1 MANRKIKVI
10 VTMTLALIMLFGLVS
25 YDVYASTL
33 VEEDKTKPWIE
44 YAYVEDGVLRLSID
58 DNEELASKPIV
69 YRIDKEIY
77 AYEIKEKDYEY
88 EYDGRYKEG
97 KVYEIEVEIPSTIT
111 INIIDDADNQSTYKF
126 TIKEDY
132 VALTTNVPEF
142 VYERLLEGKQSR
154 VHRFDGYDDVFELEY
169 GKVADAY
176 SLYDQVI
183 KNKYNKYSR
192 NEIKFKISGLSLDKE
207 GKIKLNKYGTFKV
220 TMTHSL
226 DKTFEETAYILV
238 KPNWRETAETRT
250 ILNMSPYI
258 VYGDKIKVGDY
269 FKYEDEVGSKKTK
282 LDATYLLVYNE
293 ETDQTVG
300 MNDQINL
307 ELNKVYNLQVLNF
320 EDNSQ
325 HDFYVMRQEKMQ
337 TKNKEFRDVSIEH
350 WASADISN
358 LVSKGLFSGY
368 PNGTFSPNGNI
379 TVKEFMTILSRY
391 IATTKGMV
399 RPVIGNVNV
408 PTDPKAWGYIESK
421 SILDRLSTTDLYKFN
436 YANLDRP
443 INREEVAFLL
453 DSVLELGTSY
463 IPNANKPL
471 VDAAS
476 SIHYAEITKLYD
488 LELISGYPDGTF
500 RPKNNI
506 TRAEIA
512 AIFARIK

>member
-1 MANRKIKVI
+1 M
-10 VTMTLALIMLFGLVS
+10 TMSLALIVFFGTVS
-25 YDVYASTL
+25 NNTYASE
-33 VEEDKTKPWIE
+33 VQEDKTKPWIE
-44 YAYVEDGVLRLSID
+44 FAYVEDGVLRLSID
-58 DNEELASKPIV
+58 DNEELASNPIV
-69 YRIDKEIY
+69 YRIDKDIY
-77 AYEIKEKDYEY
+77 SYEIRERDYEY
-88 EYDGRYKEG
+88 EYDGRK
-97 KVYEIEVEIPSTIT
+97 KTDWKIYEIEVEIPSTIT
-111 INIIDDADNQSTYKF
+111 INIIDDAENQNTYKF

-132 VALTTNVPEF
+132 AALTTNVPEF
-142 VYERLLEGKQSR
+142 VYERLLVGKQSR
-154 VHRFDGYDDVFELEY
+154 VHRFEGYENIFELEY

-176 SLYDQVI
+176 SLYNEVI

-192 NEIKFKISGLSLDKE
+192 NEIKFKITGLSLDKE

-250 ILNMSPYI
+250 LLNMSPYI
-258 VYGDKIKVGDY
+258 VYADKIKLADY

-282 LDATYLLVYNE
+282 LDTTYLLVYNE
-293 ETDQTVG
+293 ETDKTVG
-300 MNDQINL
+300 INEAINL

-325 HDFYVMRQEKMQ
+325 HDFFVMRQEKMQ

-350 WASADISN
+350 WASADISS
-358 LVSKGLFSGY
+358 LVTKGLFSGY
-368 PNGTFSPNGNI
+368 PNGTFNPGGNI

-391 IATTKGMV
+391 IATSKEV
-399 RPVIGNVNV
+399 AKPIIGNVNV
-408 PTDPKAWGYIESK
+408 QTSPNLWGYIESK
-421 SILDRLSTTDLYKFN
+421 SVLDRLSTTDLYRFN
-436 YANLDRP
+436 YTNLDRP

-453 DSVLELGTSY
+453 DKALGFETSY
-463 IPNANKPL
+463 IPNPNKPL
-471 VDAAS
+471 VDSVS
-476 SIHYAEITKLYD
+476 SAYFIEVTKLYD
-488 LELISGYPDGTF
+488 LGLISGYPDGTF